1 MKRNPY
7 KMTVTAASPTRYY
20 DTLILGAGMSGL
32 ACASRLCRH
41 PEYRDKKKS
50 LLVLEGRER
59 IGGRVESVHVAGCR
73 LDTGANWIHGVGTA
87 DRPNPLL
94 GILPNKRHRVLSG
107 SVIFRAPSPKEGTD
121 GVVGTSSDTGGWV
134 EVQPVR
140 PLEHQQHQQ
149 PPPPPPA
156 RREAGEAGETADRV
170 IPPSVAAR
178 MQRSLWGLIGSLRE
192 AAGRR
197 SGEEAA
203 RTTMLR
209 AIGESEALREAYRA
223 VPEEYHA
230 SVSAMPQFIEG
241 MEAAP
246 LVAQSAERSSDQP
259 GMSLLEFGLDDFEGD
274 QVFLQDGY
282 TAVVEE
288 VARDVARAGLI
299 RLGVEVRQVDWSK
312 NPIRV
317 ETSDGPYTAREVVCT
332 LPLGVLQ
339 HHTQQVASTSA
350 AHLFAPPLP
359 RDKQTA
365 IQKLGFGTLDK
376 IFLVY
381 DAPWWTKEPYAAIFK
396 KGLVQQRRR
405 STPEALETMATDQHA
420 EHARSPD
427 QMIGFT
433 NELAGIAIHAD
444 GTTSPG
450 PRDLFVT
457 NLHGLTGS
465 PALAAFV
472 SCANAAQVEAMTDEQ
487 AGGIVHRALTSWLG
501 GTGAA
506 PTLPPPTPPPAPK
519 AVHVTRWAAD
529 AFSRGSYSHMVTGAS
544 ETAHREAFGRPVVN
558 VEGAVLRFAGE
569 HTSRNHFAT
578 VHGAL
583 LSGWREADAILEG
596 L

>member
-1 MKRNPY
+1 MKKNPV
-7 KMTVTAASPTRYY
+7 KMTAAAAAAAATSPNRYY

-41 PEYRDKKKS
+41 PQYRDKKKS
-50 LLVLEGRER
+50 LLVLEGRDR
-59 IGGRVESVHVAGCR
+59 IGGRIESVHVAGCR

-107 SVIFRAPSPKEGTD
+107 SVVFRAPSPDEGTD
-121 GVVGTSSDTGGWV
+121 GDIEKSSETGGWV
-134 EVQPVR
+134 KVQPVR
-140 PLEHQQHQQ
+140 PLEQHQQQ
-149 PPPPPPA
+149 PPPPSTH
-156 RREAGEAGETADRV
+156 READEAPTDRV
-170 IPPSVAAR
+170 IPRSVAAR
-178 MQRSLWGLIGSLRE
+178 MQRSLWGLIGSLHE

-197 SGEEAA
+197 PEAEA
-203 RTTMLR
+203 GRTAMLR
-209 AIGESEALREAYRA
+209 AIGESGALREAYRA

-230 SVSAMPQFIEG
+230 SLGALPQFLEG

-259 GMSLLEFGLDDFEGD
+259 GMSLLEFGIDDFEGD
-274 QVFLQDGY
+274 QVFLRDGY

-299 RLGVEVRQVDWSK
+299 RLGVEVKQVDWSK

-317 ETSDGPYTAREVVCT
+317 ETSDGCYTASEVVCT

-339 HHTQQVASTSA
+339 HHTQQVASPSA
-350 AHLFAPPLP
+350 AQLFAPPLP
-359 RDKQTA
+359 PDKRTA

-381 DAPWWTKEPYAAIFK
+381 DTPWWTEEPYAAIFR
-396 KGLVQQRRR
+396 KGLVHQRQQ
-405 STPEALETMATDQHA
+405 QHA

-427 QMIGFT
+427 QIIGFT
-433 NELAGIAIHAD
+433 HELAGITIHAD

-450 PRDLFVT
+450 PRDLFLT
-457 NLHGLTGS
+457 NLHGLTGA

-501 GTGAA
+501 GSGAA
-506 PTLPPPTPPPAPK
+506 PTAPSPPPPPA

-529 AFSRGSYSHMVTGAS
+529 GFSRGSYSHMVTGAS

-558 VEGAVLRFAGE
+558 AEGAVLRFA
-569 HTSRNHFAT
+569 
-578 VHGAL
+578 
-583 LSGWREADAILEG
+583 
-596 L
+596 